1 MKNKNLETNYSPEL
15 DIMSV
20 DDTSKEYERSI
31 QAGDFI
37 IDLDP
42 KGEVRGVEIQN
53 ISRMLGV
60 DREQLQNVSN
70 VELQLISGE
79 ETTQITLR
87 LNIEE
92 QKTTLAAQLNQTDLS
107 VA

>member
-1 MKNKNLETNYSPEL
+1 MKNNELEINYSPEL

-20 DDTSKEYERSI
+20 DDMSREYERSV

-42 KGEVRGVEIQN
+42 EGEVRGVEIQN
-53 ISRMLGV
+53 ISRILGA
-60 DREQLQNVSN
+60 DREQLQNVSD
-70 VELQLISGE
+70 VELQMISDE
-79 ETTQITLR
+79 EKTQITVR

-92 QKTTLAAQLNQTDLS
+92 QRTTLAAQLNQPDLS
-107 VA
+107 RA